1 MLMNISFSVVLL
13 NTTFFNSEVV
23 IVGEER
29 QCGKCSSELFLL
41 SLMAKHMSC
50 VHEFEQ
56 STAKQGTVLSVENF
70 LFLFELG
77 VIFSASIW
85 CL

>member
-1 MLMNISFSVVLL
+1 
-13 NTTFFNSEVV
+13 
-23 IVGEER
+23 
-29 QCGKCSSELFLL
+29 
-41 SLMAKHMSC
+41 MSC